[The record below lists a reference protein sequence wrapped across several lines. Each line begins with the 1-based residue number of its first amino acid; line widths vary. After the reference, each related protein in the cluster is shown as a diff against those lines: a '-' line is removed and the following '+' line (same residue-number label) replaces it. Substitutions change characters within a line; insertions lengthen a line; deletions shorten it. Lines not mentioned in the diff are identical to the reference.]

1 MACSVTYIF
10 GHTLEHLLPNLRQ
23 ILSCCNDAIM
33 TSSLYNNGSQA
44 TCDWQYLGGM
54 ATNPYSQSKQPHLE
68 KTKNPSAW
76 DVKTSKN
83 IM

>member
-1 MACSVTYIF
+1 
-10 GHTLEHLLPNLRQ
+10 
-23 ILSCCNDAIM
+23 M